1 MSSQEGS
8 GQEEESNKTNEEV
21 RRKPEEERE
30 KWKVRREGED
40 VSGKFGEIEAGFLL
54 VWRF

>member
-40 VSGKFGEIEAGFLL
+40 VSGKFGEIEAGFSL